1 MTQKHF
7 DLQQELKTWEKKKQK
22 KTFQPFD
29 EKNLKKLLE
38 EFTQSRRY

>member
-7 DLQQELKTWEKKKQK
+7 DLQQELKTWERKKK

-38 EFTQSRRY
+38 EFTQSRGY